1 MVDVFSWVGVS
12 LTRHGSTRRYLHTPH
27 TADCISRAPR
37 VFCGQWRRPRKK
49 TVLHYLCSSAKKF
62 AGNDSRLQR
71 ENIRFNP
78 LRGFDAL
85 LERGDQRHAH
95 AVLSRVD
102 AVGGA

>member
-1 MVDVFSWVGVS
+1 MAAHAGFC
-12 LTRHGSTRRYLHTPH
+12 TRRIPQTVYPVP
-27 TADCISRAPR
+27 PR
-37 VFCGQWRRPRKK
+37 VFCGRWRRPRKK